1 MYNIHDK
8 IYNYIYI
15 YIYIYMYVYMY
26 IYELKKLQ
34 CNSPNTFNNSLIGLS
49 LESHGKF

>member
-1 MYNIHDK
+1 MYNIHDT

-15 YIYIYMYVYMY
+15 YIYMY